1 MKSKRRRVE
10 DTPFAAFGQQLENL
24 RLQRGVSQVQLAET
38 MGMGQSALSHLERR
52 ADIHLSTLTQYID
65 LLGGLL
71 SIEVKFRDGETV
83 KLMDRSRALATADIS
98 GLIEADRQMA
108 LPAILG
114 PEQRRP
120 SRDVLFSIRP
130 VHAEKILTGDKT
142 VELRRRFA
150 NAVTPG
156 TLALIYS
163 TSPTSAL
170 TGSAKIKAVECTDL
184 RTLWKTH
191 RKAACLDKSDF
202 EAYFAG
208 LERGYAIILDTARPL
223 ERPVG
228 LTELRKRFGFEPPQ
242 SYQYASP
249 RIRGLVENERPQAPH

>member
-1 MKSKRRRVE
+1 MKSKRRRAE

-24 RLQRGVSQVQLAET
+24 RLQRGISQVQLAEA

-52 ADIHLSTLTQYID
+52 ADIHLSTLTEYVD
-65 LLGGLL
+65 SLGGLL
-71 SIEVKFRDGETV
+71 SIEVKFGDGETV
-83 KLMDRSRALATADIS
+83 KLMDRSRSLAAADMS
-98 GLIEADRQMA
+98 GLAEADRQMA

-130 VHAEKILTGDKT
+130 PHAEKILTGNKT

-150 NAVTPG
+150 SAVTPG

-170 TGSAKIKAVECTDL
+170 TGSAKIKAVQCTDL

-191 RKAACLDKSDF
+191 RKGACLDKSDF

-208 LERGYAIILDTARPL
+208 LERGYAIILDSARPL

>member
-1 MKSKRRRVE
+1 MKSKRRKGE
-10 DTPFAAFGQQLENL
+10 DTPFADLGPQLENL
-24 RLQRGVSQVQLAET
+24 RLQRRISQVQLAEA
-38 MGMGQSALSHLERR
+38 MGIGQSALSHLERR
-52 ADIHLSTLTQYID
+52 ADIHISTLTQYVD
-65 LLGGLL
+65 SLGGLL
-71 SIEVKFRDGETV
+71 NIEVKFRDGETV
-83 KLMDRSRALATADIS
+83 KLLDRSRAPAAADIS
-98 GLIEADRQMA
+98 ELVEADGQMA

-114 PEQRRP
+114 KEQRRP

-130 VHAEKILTGDKT
+130 AHAEKILTGNKT

-170 TGSAKIKAVECTDL
+170 IGSAKIKAVHCTDL
-184 RTLWKTH
+184 PTLWKTH
-191 RKAACLDKSDF
+191 RKAACLNKSDF

-208 LERGYAIILDTARPL
+208 LQRGYAIILESARPL

-249 RIRGLVENERPQAPH
+249 RIRGLIGNERPQAPH

>member
-1 MKSKRRRVE
+1 MR
-10 DTPFAAFGQQLENL
+10 F
-24 RLQRGVSQVQLAET
+24 
-38 MGMGQSALSHLERR
+38 H
-52 ADIHLSTLTQYID
+52 
-65 LLGGLL
+65 
-71 SIEVKFRDGETV
+71 DGETV
-83 KLMDRSRALATADIS
+83 KPLGGSRTSSAADMS
-98 GLIEADRQMA
+98 GLVEDDRQMA
-108 LPAILG
+108 LPTIFG

-130 VHAEKILTGDKT
+130 VHVEKILTGDKT

-150 NAVTPG
+150 SAVTPG

-170 TGSAKIKAVECTDL
+170 IGSAKIKAVQCTDL
-184 RTLWKTH
+184 PTLWKTH

-208 LERGYAIILDTARPL
+208 LERGYAIILDSARPL

-242 SYQYASP
+242 SYHYASP
-249 RIRGLVENERPQAPH
+249 SIRGLVENERPQAPH

>member
-1 MKSKRRRVE
+1 MKQDRRKV
-10 DTPFAAFGQQLENL
+10 DATASAALGSQLENL
-24 RLQRGVSQVQLAET
+24 RLQRGVSQVQLAEA

-52 ADIHLSTLTQYID
+52 ADALVSTLKQYVEA
-65 LLGGLL
+65 LGGSL
-71 SIEVKFRDGETV
+71 SIGATFGDGATV
-83 KLMDRSRALATADIS
+83 KLVESCLVSS
-98 GLIEADRQMA
+98 GAAVEADRQLT

-114 PEQRRP
+114 AEQPAP

-130 VHAEKILTGDKT
+130 THAEKIFAGDKT

-150 NAVTPG
+150 STVTPG

-170 TGSAKIKAVECTDL
+170 TGSAKIKAVQCMDL
-184 RTLWKTH
+184 PTLWKTH
-191 RKAACLDKSDF
+191 REAACLGKHDF

-208 LERGYAIILDTARPL
+208 LDRGYAIVLDAARPL
-223 ERPVG
+223 DRPVG
-228 LTELRKRFGFEPPQ
+228 LMELRKRFGFEPPQ

-249 RIRGLVENERPQAPH
+249 YIRGLVEHERSQAPH